1 MVNSHNVLRRGRQLP
16 TQQYASGPIRSWH
29 FYWRFRYCSIG
40 CQSITWSN
48 FNSGNTIVTLLLRN
62 LVCGCWNFD
71 RNFCLPARIFFL
83 CWKKEQ
89 TRHLFFHKWTML
101 DMQICDDPKKR
112 VIFEKPVAFF
122 QKKVF
127 FIFNIYIVYLFI
139 NDLCHINYNRA
150 V

>member
-1 MVNSHNVLRRGRQLP
+1 
-16 TQQYASGPIRSWH
+16 
-29 FYWRFRYCSIG
+29 
-40 CQSITWSN
+40 
-48 FNSGNTIVTLLLRN
+48 
-62 LVCGCWNFD
+62 
-71 RNFCLPARIFFL
+71 
-83 CWKKEQ
+83 
-89 TRHLFFHKWTML
+89 ML

-127 FIFNIYIVYLFI
+127 FVFTIYIVYLFI